1 MKNKYIFLL
10 LSFLLNLASVSIAN
24 EVYFESDKVSISD
37 NGNIIEAS
45 KGTAKSIKGGINI
58 TADQFYYNKGLSILK
73 ANNNATARF
82 PDRDIIIN
90 ANNFIYNENLSTLE
104 AIGNVVIKNLATKVT
119 IKTTNIFYDIK
130 KQKINSK
137 SDTVINDDFGNTFLT
152 KNFIYTLNDSL
163 IKLNQA
169 TITDNN
175 KNSFQISKAYI
186 NLISNKLIGKDVSI
200 DFNNKYFSKNNDPRL
215 KGKTISSDENE
226 TIVKNGVFTTCKKND
241 DCPPWKFKAKEI
253 RHDKKSQT
261 IHYTN
266 AWLNIYDTPVFYFPK
281 FFHPDPTVKRKSGFL
296 MPTFE
301 SSTSLGTSFNL
312 PYFYAISNN
321 KDLTFKPRL
330 YSNDKILLQSEYRT
344 VNAKSKHTLDFSVV
358 TEKNESAKSHFFS
371 NSNTILNFENFEE
384 TQLNFQLQAV
394 SSDAYL
400 KSYKLKSPII
410 NDSNVL
416 TSSIGVSAYKEDLT
430 INADFYA
437 YENLSK
443 KNNDRYEFVYPSYN
457 LSKNLNLDNNLDGNF
472 LLNSSGYSK
481 NYNTNIYEKVII
493 NDFVFNSFS
502 KFSNNGIKND
512 FKFLIKNI
520 NTDSKNSTKYRTE
533 RDYKL
538 TSIFEYN
545 TSYPLQKKNN
555 QHINSLKPM
564 MSFKFSPN
572 KSYGIRDTEGKINID
587 NIFNI
592 NRIMNNETI
601 EEGASLTYGAEYKN
615 IDTTKNKT
623 FSTKI
628 ANILR
633 VDDSENLPNNNQLGD
648 KISNIFGSL
657 NYDVNKVFE
666 INYDYALDSNLKD
679 TSFQNLSSKIK
690 INNFV
695 TSFDYLN
702 ENNTTSSNSYIANN
716 SSFKFNDSSNF
727 TFATRK
733 DKKTKLTE
741 FYNLMYQY
749 RNDCLIAAIEYNR
762 DYYTDKDLKPGENIF
777 FKLTIVPF
785 GETKSPN
792 LK

>member
-1 MKNKYIFLL
+1 
-10 LSFLLNLASVSIAN
+10 
-24 EVYFESDKVSISD
+24 
-37 NGNIIEAS
+37 
-45 KGTAKSIKGGINI
+45 
-58 TADQFYYNKGLSILK
+58 
-73 ANNNATARF
+73 
-82 PDRDIIIN
+82 
-90 ANNFIYNENLSTLE
+90 
-104 AIGNVVIKNLATKVT
+104 
-119 IKTTNIFYDIK
+119 
-130 KQKINSK
+130 
-137 SDTVINDDFGNTFLT
+137 
-152 KNFIYTLNDSL
+152 
-163 IKLNQA
+163 
-169 TITDNN
+169 
-175 KNSFQISKAYI
+175 
-186 NLISNKLIGKDVSI
+186 
-200 DFNNKYFSKNNDPRL
+200 
-215 KGKTISSDENE
+215 
-226 TIVKNGVFTTCKKND
+226 
-241 DCPPWKFKAKEI
+241 
-253 RHDKKSQT
+253 
-261 IHYTN
+261 
-266 AWLNIYDTPVFYFPK
+266 
-281 FFHPDPTVKRKSGFL
+281 
-296 MPTFE
+296 
-301 SSTSLGTSFNL
+301 
-312 PYFYAISNN
+312 
-321 KDLTFKPRL
+321 
-330 YSNDKILLQSEYRT
+330 
-344 VNAKSKHTLDFSVV
+344 
-358 TEKNESAKSHFFS
+358 
-371 NSNTILNFENFEE
+371 
-384 TQLNFQLQAV
+384 
-394 SSDAYL
+394 
-400 KSYKLKSPII
+400 
-410 NDSNVL
+410 
-416 TSSIGVSAYKEDLT
+416 
-430 INADFYA
+430 
-437 YENLSK
+437 
-443 KNNDRYEFVYPSYN
+443 
-457 LSKNLNLDNNLDGNF
+457 
-472 LLNSSGYSK
+472 
-481 NYNTNIYEKVII
+481 
-493 NDFVFNSFS
+493 
-502 KFSNNGIKND
+502 
-512 FKFLIKNI
+512 
-520 NTDSKNSTKYRTE
+520 
-533 RDYKL
+533 
-538 TSIFEYN
+538 
-545 TSYPLQKKNN
+545 
-555 QHINSLKPM
+555 

-762 DYYTDKDLKPGENIF
+762 DYYTDKDLKPEENIF